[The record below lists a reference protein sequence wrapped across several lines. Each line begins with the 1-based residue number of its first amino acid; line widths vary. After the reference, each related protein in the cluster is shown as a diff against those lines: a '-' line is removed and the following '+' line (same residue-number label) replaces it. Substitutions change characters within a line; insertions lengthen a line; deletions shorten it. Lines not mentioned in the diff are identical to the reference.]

1 MLIPR
6 KRILEFFNLRGPDC
20 QFIASFGIPFRP
32 RSGQVQGGNGG
43 VGEYDPYV
51 PRMIAQARADELPA
65 GEVPLDCL
73 MTASLRV
80 APPGSPLAAEI
91 SFLSFFLQDLFYPV
105 NT

>member
-1 MLIPR
+1 MPR
-6 KRILEFFNLRGPDC
+6 KRILEFFNVRGPDC

-43 VGEYDPYV
+43 VGEYDSYV
-51 PRMIAQARADELPA
+51 PRMIAQAREELPA
-65 GEVPLDCL
+65 SEVPLDCS
-73 MTASLRV
+73 MTVSLRV

-105 NT
+105 YT

>member
-1 MLIPR
+1 MLMPR
-6 KRILEFFNLRGPDC
+6 KRILEFFNLRGPDY

-51 PRMIAQARADELPA
+51 PRIITLARANELPA
-65 GEVPLDCL
+65 SEVPLDRS

-91 SFLSFFLQDLFYPV
+91 SFFSFFLQDLFYPFY
-105 NT
+105 T